1 MWEYFSTQNVETQ
14 VRNPVI
20 NSTDYASVWPK
31 HLSSS
36 KLANFYHEI
45 VGLLF
50 LGKRCFSF
58 FLGKMDPI
66 RTFWGQGDN
75 LCKIVK

>member
-50 LGKRCFSF
+50 LGKRF
-58 FLGKMDPI
+58 FFFGKMDPI
-66 RTFWGQGDN
+66 RTFRGQGDN